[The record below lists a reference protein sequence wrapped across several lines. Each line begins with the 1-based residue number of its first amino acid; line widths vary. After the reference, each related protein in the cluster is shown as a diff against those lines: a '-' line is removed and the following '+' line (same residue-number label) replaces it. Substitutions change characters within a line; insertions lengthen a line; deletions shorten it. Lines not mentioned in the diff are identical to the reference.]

1 MTREYNGSRI
11 FFILSGF
18 DSILQFT
25 DVISNNGKVSK
36 DTNLAVKFGAKESWK
51 INDSAIVD
59 LKIEKEGWF
68 VYYPVPSFLFSTLAS
83 DIQVEGRY
91 KFFMYRIKYLLLR
104 V

>member
-51 INDSAIVD
+51 TNDSAIVD

-68 VYYPVPSFLFSTLAS
+68 MYYPVPSFLFSTLVQRAKLPDGLKYIS
-83 DIQVEGRY
+83 GR
-91 KFFMYRIKYLLLR
+91 
-104 V
+104 